1 MVKREDLGL
10 NMDCGEEL
18 PGKFAKV
25 DEILMPILTYCNIA
39 CGFHAGGIK
48 SMHHTVDLALQHHVK
63 IGAHPSF
70 DDKPNFG
77 RFYIDL
83 PFDKLVDLIKI
94 QVEQLQNI
102 VSQKQNGNLYHIK
115 AHGAL
120 YNAAMK
126 NEKEA
131 LAIVKAVKDIN
142 KDFVIFCMHN
152 STLAN
157 LALQEGLTIIYETF
171 ADRNYKNAQTLVPRS
186 EENAMIDEVEAVIQ
200 QVKLLHS
207 NKIVAVDGLTHEL
220 ISDTICLHG
229 DHPLIFEIGER
240 LNDIIF

>member
-39 CGFHAGGIK
+39 CGFHAGGII

-77 RFYIDL
+77 RFYMDL
-83 PFDKLVDLIKI
+83 PLNKLVDLITI

-102 VSQKQNGNLYHIK
+102 VSQKHNGNLYHIK

-131 LAIVKAVKDIN
+131 LAIIKAVKDIN

-157 LALQEGLTIIYETF
+157 LALQEGLNIMYETF

-200 QVKLLHS
+200 QVKLLHA
-207 NKIVAVDGLTHEL
+207 NKVVAVDGLTHEL

>member
-1 MVKREDLGL
+1 MVKRKDLGL

-25 DEILMPILTYCNIA
+25 DEFLMPALTYCNIA
-39 CGFHAGGIK
+39 CGFHAGGIET
-48 SMHHTVDLALQHHVK
+48 MHHTVDLALQHNVK

-70 DDKPNFG
+70 DDKVNFG
-77 RFYIDL
+77 RFYMDL
-83 PFDKLVDLIKI
+83 PFDKLVELIKI
-94 QVEQLQNI
+94 QVEQLQNV

-131 LAIVKAVKDIN
+131 LAIIKAVKDIN
-142 KDFVIFCMHN
+142 KDYIIFCMHN

-157 LALQEGLTIIYETF
+157 LAQQEGLTIMDETF

-186 EENAMIDEVEAVIQ
+186 EENAMIDEAEAIIAQ
-200 QVKLLHS
+200 IKLLKT
-207 NKIVAVDGLTHEL
+207 NKITTVDGLTYDL

-229 DHPLIFEIGER
+229 DHPLIFETGER
-240 LNDIIF
+240 LKDMIF